1 MDNLTHSLVGLA
13 LGELTHR
20 LLPREADPAR
30 ASTRRRLL
38 LVSATLAS
46 NFPDLDLV
54 LTPLAPAPLGY
65 LLHHRGH
72 THTLLYALPQ
82 ALFLLGALW
91 LFWPAARGLLR
102 ASGPARRGLGAA
114 IVIGL
119 LLHFGM
125 DALNVYGIHP
135 FAPFD
140 PRWYYGDMVFIVE
153 PVFWLALGTPLA
165 AHVAGRGLRRL
176 LLGLLLA
183 VPALF
188 TLGGFLQWGTL
199 LGLAGVWALALLL
212 TRRAGERAALLAG
225 VTLSTAFVLLQGAM
239 AQQARA
245 ELRTELRRLD
255 PSAQILDLPLSA
267 FPANPLCWGAIAVTR
282 EGVDGYRL
290 RRGVLS
296 LAPGIAPAAS
306 CPAAIG
312 GLRPAPGPAALAWGW
327 EERGSVAALRA
338 LQARDCRF
346 DAWLRFARTPSLAG
360 GSATDLRFGLPG
372 APNFSTLVLEP
383 GGASP
388 CPRRV
393 PHWGYPRAD
402 LLGLPQGASD

>member
-20 LLPREADPAR
+20 LLPREADPATAGVK
-30 ASTRRRLL
+30 ASVRRRLL
-38 LVSATLAS
+38 LTSAALAS

-82 ALFLLGALW
+82 ALLLLAALW
-91 LFWPAARGLLR
+91 LCWPAARALLR
-102 ASGPARRGLGAA
+102 GSSPARLGLGAA
-114 IVIGL
+114 IVTGL

-140 PRWYYGDMVFIVE
+140 PRWYYGDMVFIIE

-165 AHVAGRGLRRL
+165 AHVAHRGWRRL
-176 LLGLLLA
+176 LLGLLLV

-188 TLGGFLQWGTL
+188 TLAGFLQWGSL
-199 LGLAGVWALALLL
+199 LGLAAVWALALLL

-225 VTLSTAFVLLQGAM
+225 VALAGAFVLLQGAM

-245 ELRTELRRLD
+245 ELGAALRRAD
-255 PSAQILDLPLSA
+255 PGAAILDLPLSA
-267 FPANPLCWGAIAVTR
+267 FPANPLCWGVIAITR
-282 EGVDGYRL
+282 EGPDGYRV

-312 GLRPAPGPAALAWGW
+312 GVGVAAGPAAVAWAW

-338 LQARDCRF
+338 LQGRDCRV
-346 DAWLRFARTPSLAG
+346 DAWLRFARAPSLAG
-360 GSATDLRFGLPG
+360 GAATDVRFGRPG
-372 APNFSTLVLEP
+372 APNFSTLPLDPEAGV
-383 GGASP
+383 P

-393 PHWGYPRAD
+393 PRWGHPRAD
-402 LLGLPQGASD
+402 LLGMH

>member
-20 LLPREADPAR
+20 LLPGEPDAAS

-38 LVSATLAS
+38 LTGAALAS

-82 ALFLLGALW
+82 ALLLLAALW
-91 LFWPAARGLLR
+91 LCWPAARALLRSSAPARQGLL
-102 ASGPARRGLGAA
+102 GAT
-114 IVIGL
+114 IIGL

-140 PRWYYGDMVFIVE
+140 ARWYYGDMIFIVE

-165 AHVAGRGLRRL
+165 AQVANRHWRRL

-183 VPALF
+183 LPPLF
-188 TLGGFLQWGTL
+188 AFTGFLQWGSL
-199 LGLAGVWALALLL
+199 LGLAGIWALAVLL

-225 VTLSTAFVLLQGAM
+225 IALACGFVLLQGAM
-239 AQQARA
+239 AERARG
-245 ELRTELRRLD
+245 ELRAALRQSD
-255 PSAQILDLPLSA
+255 PAATILDLPLSA
-267 FPANPLCWGAIAVTR
+267 FPANPLCWGMVAVTR
-282 EGVDGYRL
+282 EGPDGYRI

-296 LAPGIAPAAS
+296 LAPRITPVAH

-312 GLRPAPGPAALAWGW
+312 GVRVSPAPAPGPAPVAWVW

-338 LQARDCRF
+338 LRGSDCRV
-346 DAWLRFARTPSLAG
+346 DAWLRFARAPSLAG
-360 GSATDLRFGLPG
+360 GAATDVRFGPPG
-372 APNFSTLVLEP
+372 APNFSTLDLAARPVP
-383 GGASP
+383 P
-388 CPRRV
+388 CPPDLPR
-393 PHWGYPRAD
+393 WGYPRAD
-402 LLGLPQGASD
+402 LLGMP

>member
-20 LLPREADPAR
+20 LLPREADPAG

-38 LVSATLAS
+38 LTAAALAS

-54 LTPLAPAPLGY
+54 LTRLAPEPLGY

-82 ALFLLGALW
+82 ALLLLAALW
-91 LFWPAARGLLR
+91 LCWPAARALLR
-102 ASGPARRGLGAA
+102 TSSPARRGLCAAVGA
-114 IVIGL
+114 GL
-119 LLHFGM
+119 LLHLGM

-165 AHVAGRGLRRL
+165 AHVAHRAWRRA
-176 LLGLLLA
+176 LLGLLLL

-188 TLGGFLQWGTL
+188 TLAGFLQWGSL
-199 LGLAGVWALALLL
+199 LALAAVWALALLA

-225 VTLSTAFVLLQGAM
+225 VALSLGFVLLQGAM
-239 AQQARA
+239 ARQARG
-245 ELRTELRRLD
+245 ELRAALGRDD
-255 PSAQILDLPLSA
+255 PAAVILDLPLSA

-282 EGVDGYRL
+282 EGPDGYRV

-296 LAPGIAPAAS
+296 LAPGITPAAA

-312 GLRPAPGPAALAWGW
+312 GVRLAPGAAPLAWAW
-327 EERGSVAALRA
+327 EERGSRAALRG
-338 LQARDCRF
+338 LQQRDCRV
-346 DAWLRFARTPSLAG
+346 DAWLRFARAPSLAN
-360 GSATDLRFGLPG
+360 GSATDVRYGVAG
-372 APNFSTLVLEP
+372 APNFSTLRL
-383 GGASP
+383 GGKAVSA
-388 CPRRV
+388 CP
-393 PHWGYPRAD
+393 PHWPRWGYPRAD
-402 LLGLPQGASD
+402 LLGMP

>member
-20 LLPREADPAR
+20 LLPREADAAQ

-38 LVSATLAS
+38 LASAALAS

-54 LTPLAPAPLGY
+54 LTGLAPAPLGY

-72 THTLLYALPQ
+72 THTLPYALPQ
-82 ALFLLGALW
+82 ALLLLAALW
-91 LFWPAARGLLR
+91 LCWPAARALLR
-102 ASGPARRGLGAA
+102 ASGPARVGLGAA
-114 IVIGL
+114 IVTGL

-140 PRWYYGDMVFIVE
+140 PRWYYGDMIFIVE

-165 AHVAGRGLRRL
+165 AHVASPRWRRL
-176 LLGLLLA
+176 LLGLLLL

-188 TLGGFLQWGTL
+188 TLAGFLEWGSL
-199 LGLAGVWALALLL
+199 AGLAALWALALIL
-212 TRRAGERAALLAG
+212 TRRLGERTALLAG
-225 VTLSTAFVLLQGAM
+225 GVVAGAFVLLQGAL

-245 ELRTELRRLD
+245 ELTAALRRAD
-255 PSAQILDLPLSA
+255 PAVRILDLPLSA

-282 EGVDGYRL
+282 EGPDGYRV

-306 CPAAIG
+306 CPQAIAG
-312 GLRPAPGPAALAWGW
+312 VRVAPGPAPLAWAW

-338 LQARDCRF
+338 LRARDCRF
-346 DAWLRFARTPSLAG
+346 DAWLRFARAPSLAG
-360 GSATDLRFGLPG
+360 GRATDLRFGVPG
-372 APNFSTLVLEP
+372 APNFSTLALDQSAS
-383 GGASP
+383 GA
-388 CPRRV
+388 CPDRV

-402 LLGLPQGASD
+402 LLGLH

>member
-38 LVSATLAS
+38 LAGAALAS

-54 LTPLAPAPLGY
+54 LTGLAPAPLGY

-82 ALFLLGALW
+82 ALLLLAALW
-91 LFWPAARGLLR
+91 LCWPGARALLR
-102 ASGPARRGLGAA
+102 AGGPARLGLGAA

-119 LLHFGM
+119 LLHLGM

-135 FAPFD
+135 FAPVD

-165 AHVAGRGLRRL
+165 AHVVNRSWRRL
-176 LLGLLLA
+176 LLGLLLV

-188 TLGGFLQWGTL
+188 TLAGFLQWGSL
-199 LGLAGVWALALLL
+199 LGLAAVWALALLL
-212 TRRAGERAALLAG
+212 TRSQGERAALLAG
-225 VTLSTAFVLLQGAM
+225 VALSGAFVLLQGAM
-239 AQQARA
+239 AHQARA
-245 ELRTELRRLD
+245 ELTAALRRDD
-255 PSAQILDLPLSA
+255 PTVRILDLPLSA

-282 EGVDGYRL
+282 EGPDGYRL

-306 CPAAIG
+306 CPVAIG
-312 GLRPAPGPAALAWGW
+312 GVRVAPGAARPALAWAW
-327 EERGSVAALRA
+327 EERGSVAALRV
-338 LQARDCRF
+338 LQGRDCRF
-346 DAWLRFARTPSLAG
+346 DAWLRFARVPSLAG
-360 GSATDLRFGLPG
+360 GRATDVRFGVPG
-372 APNFSTLVLEP
+372 APNFSTLALDRAPDV
-383 GGASP
+383 S
-388 CPRRV
+388 CPDRV

-402 LLGLPQGASD
+402 LLGLH

>member
-20 LLPREADPAR
+20 LLPAEAAPAG

-38 LVSATLAS
+38 LTGAALAS

-54 LTPLAPAPLGY
+54 FTSLAPAPLGY

-82 ALFLLGALW
+82 ALLLLAALW
-91 LFWPAARGLLR
+91 LCWPGARALLR
-102 ASGPARRGLGAA
+102 SSASARRGLAA
-114 IVIGL
+114 ATLLGL

-140 PRWYYGDMVFIVE
+140 PRWYYGDMVFIIE

-165 AHVAGRGLRRL
+165 AHVANRSRRRL

-188 TLGGFLQWGTL
+188 TLKGFLQWGSL
-199 LGLAGVWALALLL
+199 LGLAMVWSLALVL
-212 TRRAGERAALLAG
+212 TRRLGERAALLAG
-225 VTLSTAFVLLQGAM
+225 VALTGCFVLLQGAL
-239 AQQARA
+239 AERARGA
-245 ELRTELRRLD
+245 LTAVLGQDD
-255 PSAQILDLPLSA
+255 PGAAILDLPLSA
-267 FPANPLCWGAIAVTR
+267 FPANPLCWGVIAITH
-282 EGVDGYRL
+282 EGRDGPDGYRI

-296 LAPGIAPAAS
+296 LAPGIVPPAS
-306 CPAAIG
+306 CPPAIG
-312 GLRPAPGPAALAWGW
+312 GVRVAPGAGAVAWAW
-327 EERGSVAALRA
+327 EERGSVASLRA
-338 LQARDCRF
+338 RRADCRF
-346 DAWLRFARTPSLAG
+346 DAWLRFARAPSLADG
-360 GSATDLRFGLPG
+360 AATDVRFGPLG
-372 APNFSTLVLEP
+372 ATNFSTLPIVP
-383 GGASP
+383 NTVQP
-388 CPRRV
+388 CPYKV
-393 PHWGYPRAD
+393 PEWGYPRAD
-402 LLGLPQGASD
+402 LLGLP

>member
-20 LLPREADPAR
+20 LLPRPLDAAEDG
-30 ASTRRRLL
+30 TRRRLL
-38 LVSATLAS
+38 LGAATLAS

-54 LTPLAPAPLGY
+54 LTPLAPEPLGY

-72 THTLLYALPQ
+72 THTLLWALPQ
-82 ALFLLGALW
+82 ALLLLAVLW
-91 LFWPAARGLLR
+91 LFWPAARALLRTSRAARGGLL
-102 ASGPARRGLGAA
+102 AAVGA
-114 IVIGL
+114 GL
-119 LLHFGM
+119 LLHLGM

-165 AHVAGRGLRRL
+165 AHVASRAWRRALLAL
-176 LLGLLLA
+176 LLL

-188 TLGGFLQWGTL
+188 TLAGFLPWGSL
-199 LGLAGVWALALLL
+199 LALAAVWALALAV

-225 VTLSTAFVLLQGAM
+225 VALCLGFVLLQGAL
-239 AQQARA
+239 ARQARG
-245 ELRTELRRLD
+245 ELRAALGRDD
-255 PSAQILDLPLSA
+255 PAAVILDLPLSA

-282 EGVDGYRL
+282 EGPDGYRV

-296 LAPGIAPAAS
+296 LAPGITPAAA
-306 CPAAIG
+306 CPAPIG
-312 GLRPAPGPAALAWGW
+312 GVRVAPGPAPLAWAW
-327 EERGSVAALRA
+327 EERGSRAALRS
-338 LQARDCRF
+338 LQGRDCRF
-346 DAWLRFARTPSLAG
+346 DAWLRFARAPSLAK
-360 GSATDLRFGLPG
+360 GSATDVRYGVAG
-372 APNFSTLVLEP
+372 APNFSTLPLDS
-383 GGASP
+383 GAARPCSP
-388 CPRRV
+388 DW

-402 LLGLPQGASD
+402 LLGLH

>member
-38 LVSATLAS
+38 LTSAALAS

-54 LTPLAPAPLGY
+54 LTGLAPAPLGY

-72 THTLLYALPQ
+72 THTLLFALPQ
-82 ALFLLGALW
+82 ALLLLAVLW
-91 LFWPAARGLLR
+91 LCWPAARVLLR
-102 ASGPARRGLGAA
+102 ASSAARRGLLAA
-114 IVIGL
+114 LVIGL

-140 PRWYYGDMVFIVE
+140 PRWYYGDMVFIIE

-165 AHVAGRGLRRL
+165 AHVAHRGWRRL
-176 LLGLLLA
+176 LLGLLLL

-188 TLGGFLQWGTL
+188 TLAGFLQWGSL
-199 LGLAGVWALALLL
+199 LGLAAVWALALLL

-225 VTLSTAFVLLQGAM
+225 VALAGAFVLLQGAM

-245 ELRTELRRLD
+245 ELGAALRRAD
-255 PSAQILDLPLSA
+255 PGAAILDLPLSA
-267 FPANPLCWGAIAVTR
+267 FPANPLCWGAIAITR
-282 EGVDGYRL
+282 EGPDGYRV

-296 LAPGIAPAAS
+296 LAPRIAPAAS

-312 GLRPAPGPAALAWGW
+312 GVSVAAGQDAAVVAWAW

-338 LQARDCRF
+338 LQRRDCRF
-346 DAWLRFARTPSLAG
+346 DAWLRFARAPSLAG
-360 GSATDLRFGLPG
+360 GAATDVRFGTPG
-372 APNFSTLVLEP
+372 APNFSTLPLDP
-383 GGASP
+383 GPAAP

-393 PHWGYPRAD
+393 PHWGHPRAD
-402 LLGLPQGASD
+402 LLGMH